1 MRRGIPKPRHHRHHP
16 FQETEPTMP
25 LAILTRR
32 RLTALAP
39 AALLAAC
46 AGDPAPPPPPTAA
59 PAPAAAPTGHGA
71 PSGRVQISQTQAS
84 FVGNVAWGSGTLF
97 FNNRR
102 IPFRING
109 LGIGGFG
116 VSRMTA
122 TGEVYGLR
130 NLSDFT
136 GVYGQLRAGL
146 VAGEAELRG
155 GIWMENASGVRMNL
169 RPQREGLSL
178 QLGAD
183 GMRVELR

>member
-1 MRRGIPKPRHHRHHP
+1 
-16 FQETEPTMP
+16 MP

-46 AGDPAPPPPPTAA
+46 AADPAPPPPTTAA
-59 PAPAAAPTGHGA
+59 AARAETPTDPGA

-84 FVGNVAWGSGTLF
+84 FIGNVAWGSGTLY

-102 IPFRING
+102 IPFRIRG
-109 LGIGGFG
+109 LGVGGLG

-122 TGEVYGLR
+122 SGEVYGLR
-130 NLSDFT
+130 NLSDFA

-146 VAGEAELRG
+146 VAGEAQLRG
-155 GIWMENASGVRMNL
+155 GIWMQNSSGVRINL
-169 RPQREGLSL
+169 RPQREGLAL

-183 GMRVELR
+183 GMQVELR